1 MQIFKLG
8 FPGELQ
14 AMRSDNWNTPYMVH
28 GLPVP
33 LLVRGGGGGGGGGG
47 IAESLER
54 GFITSSVL
62 LMGS

>member
-1 MQIFKLG
+1 MFKLG
-8 FPGELQ
+8 FPGEVQ

-33 LLVRGGGGGGGGGG
+33 LLVRGGGGGGGG
-47 IAESLER
+47 IAES
-54 GFITSSVL
+54 FITSSVL